1 MMNVRVV
8 DIKERILIM
17 NMKYSVLKEEMKG
30 YDCGWSKT
38 ICTGTFIRLLEET
51 DKGSSHAAVSWRRT
65 RKSRRPCFS
74 SRCRGVADARERTG
88 SGTRRRLL
96 LLRASS
102 RKGRKRR

>member
-38 ICTGTFIRLLEET
+38 ICTGTET

-65 RKSRRPCFS
+65 GKSRRPCFS

-88 SGTRRRLL
+88 SGTRRRPL